1 VHLGDAGDVTDRRAL
16 NECKQQAH
24 ELFGE
29 MEEARERGDHARIEE
44 IEREMADLV
53 KYIESG
59 KGLGGR
65 KRKSGDKR
73 KNVRD
78 AFRNAVDRAIKQIEK
93 YDKPLAE
100 HLKASIKHG
109 NEVVYRPGFPITWD
123 IRPIVNA

>member
-1 VHLGDAGDVTDRRAL
+1 MPMTTPA
-16 NECKQQAH
+16 C
-24 ELFGE
+24 
-29 MEEARERGDHARIEE
+29 EE
-44 IEREMADLV
+44 IEEEMAFLIADAM
-53 KYIESG
+53 EGG

-65 KRKSGDKR
+65 QRKAGDKR

-109 NEVVYRPGFPITWD
+109 NEVVYRPEISITWD
-123 IRPIVNA
+123 VRPIVNE